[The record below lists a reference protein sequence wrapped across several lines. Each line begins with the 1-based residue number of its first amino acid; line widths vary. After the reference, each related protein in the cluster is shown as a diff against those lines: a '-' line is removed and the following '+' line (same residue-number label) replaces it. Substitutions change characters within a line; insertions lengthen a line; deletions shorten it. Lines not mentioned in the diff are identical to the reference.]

1 MLLSIGTAIL
11 TVFGILLLV
20 ALTAGF
26 GVLCYLAGVSFVR
39 GFPDFVRKE
48 PGLQK
53 LTTAL
58 IFGPFA
64 ALFAFVGFG
73 LAALCFLTLP
83 LLLFNWLASPQLVA
97 QAQSW
102 LNAPSTTMV
111 TTHIATIGI
120 GLTFV
125 SFALGISL
133 SCLLGIPQMVRT
145 LHTFFD
151 FIAVLFALG
160 MGIVFLFITLALC
173 HWIVSGTS

>member
-11 TVFGILLLV
+11 TVVGILLGIVLSAGFGILCFRV
-20 ALTAGF
+20 G
-26 GVLCYLAGVSFVR
+26 LATVR
-39 GFPDFVRKE
+39 GFPDYVRKE
-48 PGLQK
+48 PGFQK

-58 IFGPFA
+58 IFGPLA

-73 LAALCFLTLP
+73 LALLSFLTVP
-83 LLLFNWLASPQLVA
+83 LMLFNWLAPPQLVA

-102 LNAPSTTMV
+102 LNTPSTTMV
-111 TTHIATIGI
+111 TTRLATIGF

-133 SCLLGIPQMVRT
+133 SCLLSIPQMVRT

-160 MGIVFLFITLALC
+160 LGLVFLFITLALG
-173 HWIVSGTS
+173 HWMLTGRS